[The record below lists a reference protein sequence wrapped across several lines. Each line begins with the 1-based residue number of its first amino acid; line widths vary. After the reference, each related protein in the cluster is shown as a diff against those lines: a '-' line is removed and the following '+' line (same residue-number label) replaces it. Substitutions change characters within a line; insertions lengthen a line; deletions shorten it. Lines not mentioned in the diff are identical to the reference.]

1 MRKLIIKNFGP
12 FKDLEFDMDKSRY
25 VFIGEQASGKSTLA
39 KIIHLFRNVTEIFS
53 LVNFSAHVN
62 QELRGKDIDVLF
74 AHFMSFN
81 FYSCFDR
88 GLFKENTI
96 FKYYYSIEQ
105 DKYITLKTNSEKISL
120 SISKNL
126 LDELR
131 KIIDKLNVILENE
144 TDSNKIFTILKFSEY
159 EVKKLFCDKNDSLYI
174 PAARSFISM
183 FSNTSYDFMKSD
195 AFDYTIKGFVGAVDT
210 FRRLSISQ
218 DPIALIKE
226 MVDDENNKIVDL
238 IPNILKGKYVFTKDK
253 EYILMNGE
261 QITLPLASSGQQ
273 EALWILNLI
282 ILSWYTKNNYNFII
296 EEPEAHLFPKA
307 QFDIMKFIM
316 MGANITGA
324 DLVITTHSPYV
335 LNTLNVLMYS
345 GQVEK
350 GDSNN
355 YVIEKECRINPDLIG
370 VYYLHDGK
378 LEDII
383 DPEERLI
390 NSEKIDEIS
399 FKLNNLFD
407 SIFEFDKKMD
417 KKVEKEIEKE
427 VGKKE

>member
-12 FKDLEFDMDKSRY
+12 FKDLEFEMDKKYY
-25 VFIGEQASGKSTLA
+25 VLIGEQASGKSTLA

-53 LVNFSAHVN
+53 MVNYGAHVS
-62 QELRGKDIDVLF
+62 QDFRDEDIDVLF
-74 AHFMSFN
+74 ARFMSFN

-88 GLFKENTI
+88 GLFKENTMLH
-96 FKYYYSIEQ
+96 YYYSVEE
-105 DKYITLKTNSEKISL
+105 DKSITLKLNSEKISL
-120 SISKNL
+120 SISNNL
-126 LDELR
+126 LDELM
-131 KIIDKLNVILENE
+131 KIIDKLNTILENE
-144 TDSNKIFTILKFSEY
+144 TDSNKIFTILKFSED
-159 EVKKLFCDKNDSLYI
+159 EVKKIFCINNDSLYI

-195 AFDYTIKGFVGAVDT
+195 AFDYTIKGFVGAVDA

-218 DPIALIKE
+218 DSMELIKK
-226 MVDDENNKIVDL
+226 MVDDENNEIVNL

-282 ILSWYTKNNYNFII
+282 ILSWHTKNNYNFII

-324 DLVITTHSPYV
+324 DLVITTHSPYI

-350 GDSNN
+350 DDSEK
-355 YVIEKECRINPDLIG
+355 YVIEKECRINPDIMG

-383 DPEERLI
+383 DPEEHLI
-390 NSEKIDEIS
+390 KSEKIDEIS
-399 FKLNNLFD
+399 CKLNKLFD
-407 SIFEFDKKMD
+407 SI
-417 KKVEKEIEKE
+417 VEVDLRNDMIL
-427 VGKKE
+427 

>member
-53 LVNFSAHVN
+53 MVNFSAHVN

-88 GLFKENTI
+88 GLFKENTMLH
-96 FKYYYSIEQ
+96 YYYSVEE
-105 DKYITLKTNSEKISL
+105 DKSIILKFNGDKEVSLLISR
-120 SISKNL
+120 NL

-131 KIIDKLNVILENE
+131 KIINKLNVILENE
-144 TDSNKIFTILKFSEY
+144 TDSNKIFNLLKLSEN
-159 EVKKLFCDKNDSLYI
+159 EVKKLFCAKNDSLYI

-183 FSNTSYDFMKSD
+183 FSNTSYDFLKSD
-195 AFDYTIKGFVGAVDT
+195 AFDYTIKGFVGAVDA
-210 FRRLSISQ
+210 FRRLSLNISQ
-218 DPIALIKE
+218 DPIELVKGI
-226 MVDDENNKIVDL
+226 VDNENNEIVNL
-238 IPNILKGKYVFTKDK
+238 ISNILKGKYVFTKDK

-350 GDSNN
+350 EDSKK
-355 YVIEKECRINPDLIG
+355 YVIEKECRINPDIMG

-383 DPEERLI
+383 DPEEHLI
-390 NSEKIDEIS
+390 KSEKIDEIS
-399 FKLNNLFD
+399 CKLNKLFD
-407 SIFEFDKKMD
+407 SI
-417 KKVEKEIEKE
+417 VEVDLRNDMIL
-427 VGKKE
+427 

>member
-88 GLFKENTI
+88 GLFKENTM
-96 FKYYYSIEQ
+96 FHYYYSVEQ
-105 DKYITLKTNSEKISL
+105 DKSIILKFNRDKEISL
-120 SISKNL
+120 LISRNL

-350 GDSNN
+350 DNSKK
-355 YVIEKECRINPDLIG
+355 YVIEKECRVNPDIMG
-370 VYYLHDGK
+370 VYYLHNGE
-378 LEDII
+378 LENLI
-383 DPEERLI
+383 DPEEHLI
-390 NSEKIDEIS
+390 RSEKIDEIS
-399 FKLNNLFD
+399 CKLNGLYE
-407 SIFEFDKKMD
+407 SIMD
-417 KKVEKEIEKE
+417 LDFK
-427 VGKKE
+427 GC